1 MVGIHYIKIL
11 KKNEMK
17 KIYEAVGLNSAR
29 FVFRH
34 QGSVVTA
41 HFVGGNKTLG
51 RHARLVT
58 ENPIVQAAI
67 DEVIRR
73 QEERMRAEQEGGEDG
88 GGKSGGLPSEKE
100 EPRDRVDVDRVM
112 VRRSGFQIMR

>member
-67 DEVIRR
+67 ENDSRYGTNIK
-73 QEERMRAEQEGGEDG
+73 G
-88 GGKSGGLPSEKE
+88 
-100 EPRDRVDVDRVM
+100 
-112 VRRSGFQIMR
+112 ITIN